1 MDEERGGA
9 LGHSRE
15 VGQAGPVLPWCGEHP
30 FPSSPVTFLPSSRL
44 SVFRGCQDRGWRPI
58 GLRWAVGSLSKM
70 RKVYRNNACLKR
82 AEMQRCF
89 SLSSGM

>member
-44 SVFRGCQDRGWRPI
+44 SVFRGCQDWLLSPQGLAPNRPPM
-58 GLRWAVGSLSKM
+58 GS
-70 RKVYRNNACLKR
+70 RKSVKD
-82 AEMQRCF
+82 EK
-89 SLSSGM
+89 GV